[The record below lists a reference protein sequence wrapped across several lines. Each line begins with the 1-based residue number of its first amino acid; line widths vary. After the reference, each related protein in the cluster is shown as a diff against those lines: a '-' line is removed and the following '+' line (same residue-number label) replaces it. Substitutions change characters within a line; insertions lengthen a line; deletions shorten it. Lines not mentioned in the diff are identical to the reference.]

1 MRIIKYECAL
11 VKYEIAI
18 LLSVFKFL
26 FVNNLQPLE
35 LGQWTAHIQPPANGK
50 LSIEEQFVCFV
61 SLSRFAVRLP
71 FLMRLDELD
80 YHLPREQIAQ
90 RPLDRREASRL
101 LFLDRSSGLFEDG
114 LFVEFPSL
122 LRGDELLVF
131 NNARVIPARLFGR
144 RAGVHSQ
151 PPSRATRS
159 EHLTGKV
166 EIFLTRELDPE
177 TWEALVRPGRKMQVG
192 ERVLFGEGELEAEV
206 LARGQ
211 LGMRTLRFISHDQSS
226 ISQHFE
232 RLGHVPLPPYID
244 RADETSDRERYQTV
258 FAKRP
263 GAIAA
268 PTAGLHFST
277 EILEKIR
284 ARGVEI
290 CELTLHVGLGTFQ
303 PIHGETLESHVMHAE
318 SYEILA
324 ETADRIQAA
333 RDAGR
338 PILAIGTTAVRAL
351 EDAALRAAE
360 SGSANLVLSGKAEAR
375 LFIVPGFR
383 FRVVEGLL
391 TNFHLPRST
400 LLALVCAFAGRE
412 HVLAAYNHAVE
423 AGYRFYSYG
432 DCQLIR

>member
-1 MRIIKYECAL
+1 
-11 VKYEIAI
+11 
-18 LLSVFKFL
+18 
-26 FVNNLQPLE
+26 
-35 LGQWTAHIQPPANGK
+35 
-50 LSIEEQFVCFV
+50 
-61 SLSRFAVRLP
+61 
-71 FLMRLDELD
+71 MRLDELD
-80 YHLPREQIAQ
+80 YRLPRDQIAQ
-90 RPLDRREASRL
+90 RPLDRRESSRL
-101 LFLDRSSGLFEDG
+101 LVLDRCSGVFKDRLFTD
-114 LFVEFPSL
+114 FSNL
-122 LRGDELLVF
+122 LRGNELLVL

-151 PPSRATRS
+151 PPSRATKA

-166 EIFLTRELDPE
+166 EIFLTREVDAE

-192 ERVLFGEGELEAEV
+192 ERVLFGDGELEAEV
-206 LARGQ
+206 LSRSQPG
-211 LGMRTLRFISHDQSS
+211 LGTLRFISHDQWS

-232 RLGHVPLPPYID
+232 RLGHVPLPPYIERD
-244 RADETSDRERYQTV
+244 DETSDRERYQTV

-290 CELTLHVGLGTFQ
+290 RELTLNVGLGTFQ
-303 PIHGETLESHVMHAE
+303 PIHGETLEGHVMHSE
-318 SYEILA
+318 SYEIPD
-324 ETADRIQAA
+324 ETAERLQAA
-333 RDAGR
+333 RAAGR
-338 PILAIGTTAVRAL
+338 PILAIGTTVVRAL
-351 EDAALRAAE
+351 EDAAWRATE
-360 SGSANLVLSGKAEAR
+360 SGSTKLVLSGKAEAR
-375 LFIVPGFR
+375 LFIVPGFQ

-412 HVLAAYNHAVE
+412 HVLAAYEHAVN

-432 DCQLIR
+432 DCMLVR

>member
-1 MRIIKYECAL
+1 
-11 VKYEIAI
+11 
-18 LLSVFKFL
+18 
-26 FVNNLQPLE
+26 
-35 LGQWTAHIQPPANGK
+35 
-50 LSIEEQFVCFV
+50 
-61 SLSRFAVRLP
+61 
-71 FLMRLDELD
+71 MRLDELD
-80 YHLPREQIAQ
+80 YRLPRDQIAQ

-101 LFLDRSSGLFEDG
+101 LFLDRSSGIFEDRFFTE
-114 LFVEFPSL
+114 LPDL
-122 LRGDELLVF
+122 LRGDELLVL

-166 EIFLTRELDPE
+166 EVFLTREVDAE

-192 ERVLFGEGELEAEV
+192 ERVLFGDGELQAEV
-206 LARGQ
+206 LSRGQ
-211 LGMRTLRFISHDQSS
+211 LGLRILRFTSHDQNS
-226 ISQHFE
+226 ISLHFE
-232 RLGHVPLPPYID
+232 RLGHVPLPPYIE

-277 EILEKIR
+277 EILENIR

-290 CELTLHVGLGTFQ
+290 RELTLNVSLGTFQ
-303 PIHGETLESHVMHAE
+303 PIHGETLEGHVMHSE
-318 SYEILA
+318 SYEIPD
-324 ETADRIQAA
+324 ETAQRLQAA
-333 RDAGR
+333 GDAGR
-338 PILAIGTTAVRAL
+338 PILAIGTTVVRAL

-360 SGSANLVLSGKAEAR
+360 SGSSNLVLAGKADAK
-375 LFIVPGFR
+375 LFIVPGFQ
-383 FRVVEGLL
+383 FRVVRGLL

-412 HVLAAYNHAVE
+412 RVLAAYEHAVN

-432 DCQLIR
+432 DCMLVR